1 MYLRDPCG
9 LKRKGNNMKR
19 NQSIKIIVGN
29 GIFAAITAVLTFIP
43 IPIGNVNINL
53 GLIPI
58 VLASIIFGVKSGLFV
73 GLVNG
78 ICVLVSPA
86 TIQFFFSIS
95 PIGTILVC
103 LLKTGLAG
111 LFAGLIYKALMS
123 KKQYLGVVLSS
134 VIVPIANTS
143 IFIIG
148 SLIFFDGVFGE
159 LITLFIAA
167 NFIIEF
173 VINLLL
179 IPTIHYIVNI
189 YKKKNV
195 I

>member
-1 MYLRDPCG
+1 
-9 LKRKGNNMKR
+9 MKK
-19 NQSIKIIVGN
+19 NQTIRLIVGN
-29 GIFAAITAVLTFIP
+29 GIFSAITAVLTFIP

-58 VLASIIFGVKSGLFV
+58 VLAAVIYGVKSGLFV

-78 ICVLVSPA
+78 VCVLVSPA
-86 TIQFFFSIS
+86 TIQFFFSINAF
-95 PIGTILVC
+95 GTIIVC
-103 LLKTGLAG
+103 LLKSGLAG
-111 LFAGLIYKALMS
+111 LFAGLIYKALKE
-123 KKQYLGVVLSS
+123 KKPYIGVVLASI
-134 VIVPIANTS
+134 IVPIANTS

-179 IPTIHYIVNI
+179 IPTIYYIVNI
-189 YKKKNV
+189 YKRKQV
-195 I
+195 

>member
-1 MYLRDPCG
+1 M
-9 LKRKGNNMKR
+9 RK
-19 NQSIKIIVGN
+19 NQSIRLIVGN
-29 GIFAAITAVLTFIP
+29 GIFSAITAVLTFIP

-58 VLASIIFGVKSGLFV
+58 VLAAVIYGVKSGLFV

-78 ICVLVSPA
+78 VCVLVSPA
-86 TIQFFFSIS
+86 TIQFFFSINAF
-95 PIGTILVC
+95 GTILVC
-103 LLKTGLAG
+103 LLKSGLAG
-111 LFAGLIYKALMS
+111 LFAGLIYKALE
-123 KKQYLGVVLSS
+123 KKKPYIGVVLASI
-134 VIVPIANTS
+134 VVPIANTS

-179 IPTIHYIVNI
+179 IPTIYYIVNI
-189 YKKKNV
+189 YKRKNA
-195 I
+195 